1 MSTRYGRGMMN
12 LLNGVDISYW
22 GFVKF
27 TKGLEGEN
35 YVAERLRSAGF
46 KLVRNIYLTN
56 EELER
61 PTEIDIL
68 AVNRKGVFCIEV
80 KNVSGIIKGDFKSQ
94 YWNLSSGTGTQMSI
108 LNPIVQNEIHV
119 GALEGSS
126 KGYSY
131 KNIVIYDRSL
141 FKLTLEDD
149 PSQLY
154 VFKVDQFIQAVDQ
167 SKNCLTEEEVAK
179 ICMHFNKFSDKTLE
193 RKMTHK
199 EELSSCAGKSA
210 YEYFLRRH
218 NDELSRC

>member
-12 LLNGVDISYW
+12 LINGVDISYW
-22 GFVKF
+22 GFVNF

-35 YVAERLRSAGF
+35 YVAERLREAGF
-46 KLVRNIYLTN
+46 QLVRNIYLTN
-56 EELER
+56 EKLGR

-119 GALEGSS
+119 GALEGTL

-131 KNIVIYDRSL
+131 RNIVIFGRALSQL
-141 FKLTLEDD
+141 NLEDD

-154 VFKVDQFIQAVDQ
+154 VFKVDRFIQAVAQ
-167 SKNCLTEEEVAK
+167 SKDCLTREEVAK

>member
-1 MSTRYGRGMMN
+1 MSTSYGRGMMN
-12 LLNGVDISYW
+12 LLNGVDISRW
-22 GFVKF
+22 DFDNF
-27 TKGLEGEN
+27 TKGMEGEN
-35 YVAERLRSAGF
+35 YVAERLRGAGF

-56 EELER
+56 EELGR

-68 AVNRKGVFCIEV
+68 AVSKKGAFCIEV
-80 KNVSGIIKGDFKSQ
+80 KNVSGVIKGDFKSQ
-94 YWNLSSGTGTQMSI
+94 YWSLSSATGVKMSI

-119 GALEGSS
+119 GALEESY

-131 KNIVIYDRSL
+131 KNIVIYGKSL
-141 FKLTLEDD
+141 YNFYLEDD

-154 VFKVDQFIQAVDQ
+154 VFKVDQFIQAVAQ

-179 ICMHFNKFSDKTLE
+179 ICMHFNKYSDKTLE

-199 EELSSCAGKSA
+199 EELSSCVGKSA